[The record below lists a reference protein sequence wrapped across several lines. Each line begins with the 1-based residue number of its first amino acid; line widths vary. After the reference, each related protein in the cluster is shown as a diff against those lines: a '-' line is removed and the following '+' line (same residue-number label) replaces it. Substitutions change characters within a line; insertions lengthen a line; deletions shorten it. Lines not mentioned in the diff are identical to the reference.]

1 MWDPKPLKTHL
12 KGFVKIFPGNILTN
26 PTSRCM
32 IIVEMQGQEVEL
44 TEGEKQN
51 TTIDKRVIEVNPEVQ
66 SASISTLFLRYS
78 SNWERFLLVL
88 GFACIYWYMMTYIG
102 TIAAGIIS
110 PLSYVFY
117 GDMLNALIQKPLNA
131 STVTQV
137 LVIVAILMSLT
148 ALLIF
153 GERFFLSTFAGN

>member
-1 MWDPKPLKTHL
+1 
-12 KGFVKIFPGNILTN
+12 
-26 PTSRCM
+26 M

-51 TTIDKRVIEVNPEVQ
+51 TTIDKRVVEANPEVQ

-78 SNWERFLLVL
+78 SNWNRLLLVL

-102 TIAAGIIS
+102 AIAAGVIS

>member
-12 KGFVKIFPGNILTN
+12 IGFVKIFPGNFLIK
-26 PTSRCM
+26 PKSICM

-51 TTIDKRVIEVNPEVQ
+51 TTIDKRVVEANQEVQ

-88 GFACIYWYMMTYIG
+88 GFACIYWYMMTNIG
-102 TIAAGIIS
+102 AVAAGVIS